1 MKDDA
6 ILFLSEKGELLK
18 LNDEDKPEAVKL
30 LLVKLNDEYE
40 TKEVEELCG
49 KVIVDFVRN
58 ADLVAI
64 LTDEGTVY
72 LWW

>member
-6 ILFLSEKGELLK
+6 PILFLSEKGELLK
-18 LNDEDKPEAVKL
+18 LNDEDEPEAVKL
-30 LLVKLNDEYE
+30 LKLNDEYE
-40 TKEVEELCG
+40 PEEVEELCG